1 MQRPGEA
8 GGSRGAGSRAHG
20 GSSPDNVAAGRHC
33 QTPACV
39 QARPKGRVKA
49 KRWLKPL
56 DRISDLKAG
65 GWVVRSNS
73 DDGVDRRHAPVRVH
87 RSWAGGRG
95 DAAIAPRMGCRGIAD
110 CRPGLTVHG
119 ERGKHSGRGRSLVA
133 IGKARCP
140 LMRRGCGG
148 AAVVLRGRE
157 SRLHGEGRQQDRG
170 MRSRSG
176 GRA

>member
-8 GGSRGAGSRAHG
+8 GGSRGAGSRADG
-20 GSSPDNVAAGRHC
+20 GSSPDNVAAGWTC
-33 QTPACV
+33 QTPACAL
-39 QARPKGRVKA
+39 ARPKGRAKA

-56 DRISDLKAG
+56 DRTSDLKPG
-65 GWVVRSNS
+65 GWVVGSN
-73 DDGVDRRHAPVRVH
+73 DGDGVDRRHAPVRVH
-87 RSWAGGRG
+87 RCRTGGRR
-95 DAAIAPRMGCRGIAD
+95 DAAIAPRMRCRGKAD
-110 CRPGLTVHG
+110 CRPGQTDHG
-119 ERGKHSGRGRSLVA
+119 ERGKRSRGDRSLVA
-133 IGKARCP
+133 AGKARCR

-157 SRLHGEGRQQDRG
+157 SRPHGEGRQLDRG